1 MPVMHNLLARYACD
15 ESGAS
20 AIEYGLVASLVSVA
34 IIGGLAAI
42 GVNLREKGVEI
53 AEAIGLAGS

>member
-1 MPVMHNLLARYACD
+1 MRKLLARYAHN

-42 GVNLREKGVEI
+42 GINLRGKGIEI
-53 AEAIGLAGS
+53 AEAIGMSGN

>member
-1 MPVMHNLLARYACD
+1 MRKLLSRYARN

-42 GVNLREKGVEI
+42 GINLRDKGLEI
-53 AEAIGLAGS
+53 AEAIGMSGN